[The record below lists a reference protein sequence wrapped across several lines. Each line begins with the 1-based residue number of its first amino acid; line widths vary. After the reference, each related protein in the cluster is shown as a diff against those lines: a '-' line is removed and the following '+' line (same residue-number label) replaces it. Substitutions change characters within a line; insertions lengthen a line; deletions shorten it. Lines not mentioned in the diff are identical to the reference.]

1 MALKL
6 SARVGDTIAIGG
18 PTTLRIEAKSGQ
30 VVGLVFD
37 ADRSVPIRL
46 LDPGSET
53 TGAAKPRNAPVGIGP
68 DAEPQG
74 SAPGLNSK

>member
-18 PTTLRIEAKSGQ
+18 PTTLRIDSKSGQ

-46 LDPGSET
+46 LDRAGET
-53 TGAAKPRNAPVGIGP
+53 TGAAKPRNAPVGIGS
-68 DAEPQG
+68 DTDPQG
-74 SAPGLNSK
+74 SAPGLISK

>member
-18 PTTLRIEAKSGQ
+18 PTTLRIESKSGQ
-30 VVGLVFD
+30 VVGLVFG

-46 LDPGSET
+46 LETAGGT

-68 DAEPQG
+68 DDEPKG
-74 SAPGLNSK
+74 SAPGLKRK